1 MLSQE
6 LLASIPSVAQ
16 TSAVMLST
24 WCEDQDPRFLDALRA
39 CADDRALAQLA
50 ALLIRDCRPW
60 VRQQVLAYLAQPLDR
75 PGHHPLVKRLF
86 KYAEANDDREVM
98 AAFMTAF
105 DRLVRRK
112 LVQRRVWDASV
123 NDLITDETLVLQR
136 GGLLP
141 LHAAKHP
148 KAPPVRRQRG
158 GTTGKPLFSLATRLY
173 LRRRAWRFFRRL
185 GYRDPAAYRAAVVGA
200 LLRYTDADVESGHD
214 LLENWGLVH
223 ALFGRSPV
231 LERRGTWIGLADGRS
246 LSELTA
252 VPMFATAWRAP
263 EAFAW
268 VLNLAI
274 EARSKLVR
282 TWAQDWLT
290 SEHATALREI
300 PFAEV
305 RRLLSAAWPDVRLF
319 GSSIFTNHPQ
329 TPQLTLDD
337 WYGLL
342 NAADADVLQRIC
354 DAMHRHVHQ
363 SRLTPATVV
372 RLACHRSPIV
382 CRLSL
387 SWFSLV
393 NWNDEAAQSTLD
405 GMSGVTCVT
414 LANELGQRFLALR
427 LGEQRHAADSIL
439 RCLDHRL
446 EGMRSAGMAWVDNH
460 ETAQGDELLWTRL
473 AETPYDEV
481 RAWMVRALERFAGK
495 AQVAATQEHHLWA
508 SVLLGIHRGGR
519 EKLSAVRQLTG
530 ALRAGRD
537 ADTLLAILAV
547 ALRSLRRTEQAAA
560 LSAVV
565 QAVVAHPTLLPVVRQ
580 RLPELDLTHLAQEA
594 C

>member
-1 MLSQE
+1 MR
-6 LLASIPSVAQ
+6 ANIPRVAQ

-24 WCEDQDPRFLDALRA
+24 WCEDQDPRFLDALRG
-39 CADDRALAQLA
+39 CSDDRALAQLA
-50 ALLIRDCRPW
+50 VNLTRDRRPW
-60 VRQQVLAYLAQPLDR
+60 VRQQVLAYLALPMDR

-86 KYAEANDDREVM
+86 KHAEANDDRELM

-112 LVQRRVWDASV
+112 VVQRRVWDSAV
-123 NDLITDETLVLQR
+123 NDVITEETLELQR
-136 GGLLP
+136 GGLFP

-148 KAPPVRRQRG
+148 AAPPVRRQRG

-185 GYRDPAAYRAAVVGA
+185 GYRDPSAYRTAVVIA
-200 LLRYTDADVESGHD
+200 LQRYTDADVESGHD

-231 LERRGTWIGLADGRS
+231 LERRGTWIGLAEGRS
-246 LSELTA
+246 LSELTT
-252 VPMFATAWRAP
+252 VPMFATTWRAS
-263 EAFAW
+263 EAFAS
-268 VLNLAI
+268 VLSLAI
-274 EARSKLVR
+274 DAQSKLVR
-282 TWAQDWLT
+282 TWAQDWL
-290 SEHATALREI
+290 SNEHAAALREL
-300 PFAEV
+300 PFTEV
-305 RRLLSAAWPDVRLF
+305 RRLLSATWPDVRVF
-319 GSSIFTNHPQ
+319 GCTIFANHPQ

-337 WYGLL
+337 WYALL
-342 NAADADVLQRIC
+342 SAADTDVLQRIC

-363 SRLTPATVV
+363 SRLTPAAVV

-382 CRLSL
+382 CRLAL
-387 SWFSLV
+387 PWFSLV
-393 NWNDEAAQSTLD
+393 SWNDDAAQSALD

-414 LANELGQRFLALR
+414 LAEELGRRYLALR
-427 LGEQRHAADSIL
+427 LGEQRHAADSVL

-446 EGMRSAGMAWVDNH
+446 EGMRSAGMAWVDRH

-473 AETPYDEV
+473 AETPYDDV

-495 AQVAATQEHHLWA
+495 AHVAATQEHHLWA

-537 ADTLLAILAV
+537 ADTLLAILAI

-565 QAVVAHPTLLPVVRQ
+565 QAVVAYPTLLPVVRQ